1 MSIEFKQY
9 LDSLQDD
16 IDIINLNNRNLNVL
30 PNLSRFKNLRYLHCS
45 NNNLTSL
52 PKLNETLIELW
63 CDNNKL
69 ISLPKLNTKLKL
81 LHCSN
86 NNLTLLPEFNE
97 NLVDLHC
104 LNNKL
109 TSFPDFNHE
118 FNTILL
124 HIDFEN
130 NEFCDNSKEIIQIN
144 TTFKKISKIYHD
156 TFYEKSNMKKYYD
169 DDDCGL

>member
-30 PNLSRFKNLRYLHCS
+30 PNLSRFK
-45 NNNLTSL
+45 
-52 PKLNETLIELW
+52 
-63 CDNNKL
+63 
-69 ISLPKLNTKLKL
+69 KLKL